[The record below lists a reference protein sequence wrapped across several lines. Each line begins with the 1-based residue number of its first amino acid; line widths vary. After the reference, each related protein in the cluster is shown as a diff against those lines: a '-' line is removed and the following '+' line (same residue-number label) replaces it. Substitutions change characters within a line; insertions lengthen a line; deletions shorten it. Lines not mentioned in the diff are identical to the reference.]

1 MIVRQILYQ
10 GMGKA
15 KLSHLIVFGL
25 FFVLISGGIPQALAV
40 LTPVTS
46 ADLPTCDTLVVPPEV
61 DELGIAPPFPA
72 GEVIAA
78 SDSDPFFAPCPSTD
92 DPGIPNPV
100 VEIVNLNPFTFTE
113 VWYVADS
120 PETTISNVDGS
131 VTGPGGIGN
140 AFHIDSIGIN
150 TPLFFES
157 LTADGI
163 FEPGETWRFIIQ
175 DYFNIFGLPPSAI
188 DSIGV
193 TSVPFPNGEPTLVL
207 GESSGSIIAVQ
218 GAPPPPPVGGTMIPI
233 DSTALLLAGTYSTA
247 AWMIPVI
254 VVAIGFAIVI
264 ARKL

>member
-1 MIVRQILYQ
+1 
-10 GMGKA
+10 MGKA

-40 LTPVTS
+40 
-46 ADLPTCDTLVVPPEV
+46 PTVVSHSDEPSCDPLVVPPEV
-61 DELGIAPPFPA
+61 DELGAGVFPP
-72 GEVIAA
+72 GEVITT
-78 SDSDPFFAPCPSTD
+78 SDSDPFFAPCPTTD

-163 FEPGETWRFIIQ
+163 FEPGEVWRFIIQ
-175 DYFNIFGLPPSAI
+175 DYFNTFGLPPSAI

-193 TSVPFPNGEPTLVL
+193 TSPSFLNDNPTLVP

-218 GAPPPPPVGGTMIPI
+218 AVVGGTMIPI
-233 DSTALLLAGTYSTA
+233 DTTALLLAGAQMNA

-254 VVAIGFAIVI
+254 LSGIGFAIII
-264 ARKL
+264 ARKF

>member
-1 MIVRQILYQ
+1 
-10 GMGKA
+10 MGKA

-46 ADLPTCDTLVVPPEV
+46 ADLPTCDTLVVPPIV

-163 FEPGETWRFIIQ
+163 FEPGEVWRFIIQ
-175 DYFNIFGLPPSAI
+175 DYFNTFGLPPSAI

-193 TSVPFPNGEPTLVL
+193 TSGSPP
-207 GESSGSIIAVQ
+207 SSGSIIAIQ
-218 GAPPPPPVGGTMIPI
+218 GAPPPVGGTMIPI
-233 DSTALLLAGTYSTA
+233 DTTALLLAGAQMNA

-264 ARKL
+264 ARKY

>member
-1 MIVRQILYQ
+1 
-10 GMGKA
+10 MGKA

-40 LTPVTS
+40 
-46 ADLPTCDTLVVPPEV
+46 PTVVSHSDEPSCDPLVVPPEV

-163 FEPGETWRFIIQ
+163 FEPGEVWRFIIQ

-193 TSVPFPNGEPTLVL
+193 TSVPSFPDGDSVDFL

-233 DSTALLLAGTYSTA
+233 DTTTLLLAGAQMNA

-264 ARKL
+264 ARKY